1 MKQRVCSHSEIL
13 ARIFA
18 AVFMITIVIYFRSW
32 VKRRNDTILPKVLL
46 KIGQATFFCRK
57 GLR

>member
-1 MKQRVCSHSEIL
+1 MKQRVYSYSEIF

-32 VKRRNDTILPKVLL
+32 SKEETAP
-46 KIGQATFFCRK
+46 FFQNFYSR
-57 GLR
+57 